1 MYFSLAAMFIM
12 FRETLE
18 AAIIVAVLL
27 QLMDRLQMPE
37 LKKWGEWL
45 GAGVRGAGAWA

>member
-1 MYFSLAAMFIM
+1 MTYFSLPALFIM

-27 QLMDRLQMPE
+27 QLMERLQMNP
-37 LKKWGEWL
+37 LKKWGMD
-45 GAGVRGAGAWA
+45 GTFCFT